1 MSASGEF
8 MKINERLGI
17 RYPILQGGMAN
28 IASGAFA
35 AAVSNAGALGTIGSG
50 GMRPAKLEEE
60 IDICRR
66 STDKPFAVNL
76 VMVSNHLD
84 ELVDVIVKHK
94 VAYVTVGAG
103 SPHAYM
109 ERFKENNIK
118 VMPLVSSP
126 GVAKRLAR
134 SEVEAI
140 IAEGT
145 EAGGH
150 IGELTTMTLI
160 PQTVAQV
167 DLPVVAAGGIASGR
181 QMLAAE
187 ILGASG
193 VQMGTA
199 LLFTEECPLHPEY
212 KKAILKANASRITV
226 IGRASGMPIR
236 LVKNEMT
243 KEYQRLEKEG
253 ASLMELEH
261 FTLGAL
267 RRAVKEGDVH
277 EGSVMA
283 GFTIGQFDDI
293 LPVKDRIE
301 QFMKEYHDALACL
314 KQI

>member
-1 MSASGEF
+1 
-8 MKINERLGI
+8 MKIHEILGI
-17 RYPILQGGMAN
+17 QYPILQGGMAN

-50 GMRPAKLEEE
+50 GMRPDRLEKE
-60 IDICRR
+60 IDICRNK
-66 STDKPFAVNL
+66 TDKPFAVNL
-76 VMVSNHLD
+76 VMVSNHID
-84 ELVDVIVKHK
+84 ALVEVIVRQKIS
-94 VAYVTVGAG
+94 YVTVGAG

-109 ERFKENNIK
+109 ETFKEHGIR

-126 GVAKRLAR
+126 SLAKRLAR
-134 SEVEAI
+134 SGVEAL

-160 PQTVAQV
+160 PQTVREV
-167 DLPVVAAGGIASGR
+167 DVPVIAAGGIGSGR

-199 LLFTEECPLHPEY
+199 LLFTEECPIHPNY
-212 KKAILKANASRITV
+212 KDAILKANASRITV
-226 IGRASGMPIR
+226 IGRAGGMPIR
-236 LVKNEMT
+236 LLKNEMT
-243 KEYQRLEKEG
+243 KEYRRLEKEG

-267 RRAVKEGDVH
+267 RRAVTDGDIH
-277 EGSVMA
+277 DGSVMA
-283 GFTIGQFDDI
+283 GFTVGQFEEI
-293 LPVKDRIE
+293 LPVKERIE
-301 QFMKEYHDALACL
+301 QFMQEYNDARTRSFG
-314 KQI
+314 K